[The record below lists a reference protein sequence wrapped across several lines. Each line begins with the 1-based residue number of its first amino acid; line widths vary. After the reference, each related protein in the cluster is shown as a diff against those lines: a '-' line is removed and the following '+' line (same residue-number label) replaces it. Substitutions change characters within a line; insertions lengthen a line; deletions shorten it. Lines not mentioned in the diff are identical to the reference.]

1 VAASGF
7 PGGSSGLRAKA
18 EEAATSSN
26 VKVGRV
32 VKRVLLEEA
41 AVRDGSEATQA
52 AEKQRDVGDPKLD
65 FDFERGAP

>member
-1 VAASGF
+1 MAASGF

-18 EEAATSSN
+18 KEAAAASN

-41 AVRDGSEATQA
+41 ATGDGSEATQT
-52 AEKQRDVGDPKLD
+52 AEKQRDVRDPKLD
-65 FDFERGAP
+65 FDFEGGAP